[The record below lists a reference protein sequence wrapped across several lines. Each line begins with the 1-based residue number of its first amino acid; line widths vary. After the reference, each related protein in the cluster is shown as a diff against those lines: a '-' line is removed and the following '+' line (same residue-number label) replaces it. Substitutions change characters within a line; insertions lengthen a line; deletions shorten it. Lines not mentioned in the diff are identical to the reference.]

1 MEPTGNS
8 TVSGD
13 RKPIKKTVATSATA
27 KPNGKSTA
35 SSATVM
41 KPNET
46 TAVSSANSMNPNAV
60 GAVKPEDSSASGVTQ
75 KPSPPVGSPAQE
87 EVHSKFILYH
97 DKHVLSISTKFKS
110 LEFSYEAGQVRSGH
124 LIVSAEFVFF
134 EMGLEFPASES
145 PPVKRQN
152 HEDLKNLLILS
163 KSIREVVI
171 FFKPSWSRAINW
183 KTLSFLKHRFIIVG
197 PRLRGKSNSLGGIAY
212 LEMMMMMIYVDGW
225 VQEAKCLV

>member
-8 TVSGD
+8 TVSGE

-75 KPSPPVGSPAQE
+75 KPSPPVGSPAQ
-87 EVHSKFILYH
+87 
-97 DKHVLSISTKFKS
+97 
-110 LEFSYEAGQVRSGH
+110 AGQVRSGH

-134 EMGLEFPASES
+134 ELPRKWKPWREYGFHCCDEIMR
-145 PPVKRQN
+145 VM
-152 HEDLKNLLILS
+152 IMII
-163 KSIREVVI
+163 IRC
-171 FFKPSWSRAINW
+171 
-183 KTLSFLKHRFIIVG
+183 LD
-197 PRLRGKSNSLGGIAY
+197 GIRVSG
-212 LEMMMMMIYVDGW
+212 I
-225 VQEAKCLV
+225 